1 MAHAKLFTE
10 KGGTAFPRFL
20 ILDPQGRVLV
30 VGKGARTVEGFR
42 SWIERGQKVQKIF
55 AKSDPTIEEQL
66 LMLETRLSMS
76 DLAYDEVT
84 SARKRLGNMNEAQ
97 EKRYQQLLMRADA
110 RSLLNHTRQ
119 ITSPQRVVVG
129 GRLLAHLEAGRI
141 PAAFSEK
148 MVFFDAIL
156 DALASAKNLEKYRS
170 VLEQYNASFRRYPNV
185 MKKVAKHRK
194 RLEEM
199 SSSKK

>member
-1 MAHAKLFTE
+1 MPHAKLFTE

-20 ILDPQGRVLV
+20 ILDSQGRVLV

-42 SWIERGQKVQKIF
+42 SWIEQGQKVQKIF

-66 LMLETRLSMS
+66 LMLETRLSVS
-76 DLAYDEVT
+76 DLTYEEAM

-97 EKRYQQLLMRADA
+97 EKRYQKLLMGADA
-110 RSLLNHTRQ
+110 RSLLNHTRR
-119 ITSPQRVVVG
+119 ITSAQRVVVG

-141 PAAFSEK
+141 PTAFSEK
-148 MVFFDAIL
+148 MYFFDAIL

-170 VLEQYNASFRRYPNV
+170 VLEQYNASFGRYPNV
-185 MKKVAKHRK
+185 MKRVAKHRK

-199 SSSKK
+199 SSSTK

>member
-1 MAHAKLFTE
+1 
-10 KGGTAFPRFL
+10 
-20 ILDPQGRVLV
+20 
-30 VGKGARTVEGFR
+30 
-42 SWIERGQKVQKIF
+42 
-55 AKSDPTIEEQL
+55 
-66 LMLETRLSMS
+66 MLETRLSVS

-84 SARKRLGNMNEAQ
+84 SARKRLGTMNEAQ
-97 EKRYQQLLMRADA
+97 EKRYQKLLMRADA
-110 RSLLNHTRQ
+110 RSLFNHTRP
-119 ITSPQRVVVG
+119 ITSAQRVVVG

-148 MVFFDAIL
+148 MVFFDSIL

-199 SSSKK
+199 SSSRK